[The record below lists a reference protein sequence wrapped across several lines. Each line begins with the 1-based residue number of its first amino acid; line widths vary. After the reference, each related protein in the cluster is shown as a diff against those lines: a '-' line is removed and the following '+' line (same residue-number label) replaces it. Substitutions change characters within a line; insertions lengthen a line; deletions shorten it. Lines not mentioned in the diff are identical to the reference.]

1 MAELTQARLKEVLEY
16 SSDTGYFTWLVTRG
30 PKAPAGTRAG
40 TPHARGYV
48 ALMVD
53 QKLYL
58 AHRLAWL
65 YVTGAWPVHTID
77 HINGARD
84 DNRLANLR
92 DVTLQSNLH
101 NQSTPYKSNKTG
113 LRGVSFEPRSNKW
126 YARIRVN
133 KKSVML
139 GYFATAEEAHAA
151 YTSAKRLHHHLTKD
165 SL

>member
-53 QKLYL
+53 QRLYL

-92 DVTLQSNLH
+92 DVTIQTNLH

-133 KKSVML
+133 TKSVML
-139 GYFATAEEAHAA
+139 GYFPTPQEAHAA
-151 YTSAKRLHHHLTKD
+151 YASAKLLHHHLTKD
-165 SL
+165 SK